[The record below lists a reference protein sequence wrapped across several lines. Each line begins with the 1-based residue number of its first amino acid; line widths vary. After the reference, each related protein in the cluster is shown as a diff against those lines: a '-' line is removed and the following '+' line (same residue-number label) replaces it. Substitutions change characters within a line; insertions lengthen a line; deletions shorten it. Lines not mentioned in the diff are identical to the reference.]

1 MTLTTLQK
9 KFFAFIMLV
18 SCVNLFMGCNRYFKP
33 VVLHTP
39 TAETKQASLKKLD
52 TENKFFIIRNKDHS
66 YAMKNL
72 VLDEAHMAINASLQ
86 EIPKGHHLYINAT
99 DDKYSDDTYNDDT
112 YRIPAKGTQ
121 EVELFQEV
129 HLFVNDT
136 ASLDITHPLVLPFSA
151 VEKIEVIENDK
162 KRTTN
167 SHVWGAVCITLG
179 AAIAIVLLKLIEN
192 GIVYN

>member
-1 MTLTTLQK
+1 MRLNRLQK
-9 KFFAFIMLV
+9 KFFSFIMLA

-39 TAETKQASLKKLD
+39 TAETKQASLKKLN

-72 VLDEAHMAINASLQ
+72 VLDGAHMAINASLR

-99 DDKYSDDTYNDDT
+99 NDTYSDDTYNDDT
-112 YRIPAKGTQ
+112 YRVPAQGTP

-136 ASLDITHPLVLPFSA
+136 TSLDITHPFVLPFSA

-167 SHVWGAVCITLG
+167 SHVWGAICIALG
-179 AAIAIVLLKLIEN
+179 VGLVIVLASKPWW
-192 GIVYN
+192 